1 MSIVEVRDLR
11 KEYGKKDNK
20 TIALNGISLDIQKG
34 EFVAIVGK
42 SGSGKSTSLA
52 NIIKKFNE
60 NKNLKIYYICFGG
73 VDTPT
78 SGSILVDGEEI
89 RKLKGSKLAKY
100 RRNKVGIIYQFFNLL
115 PILNVEEN
123 ITLPASLDGRK
134 IDKERLNN
142 ILEILELTE
151 QRKKLPN
158 QLSGG
163 QQQRVSIGRALF
175 NDPAIILADEP
186 TGNLDS
192 KNAEEVMKVLED
204 LNKKEGHTIIMIT
217 HDDELARRAGR
228 MIVIEDRKC

>member
-1 MSIVEVRDLR
+1 VV
-11 KEYGKKDNK
+11 N
-20 TIALNGISLDIQKG
+20 QH
-34 EFVAIVGK
+34 
-42 SGSGKSTSLA
+42 
-52 NIIKKFNE
+52 
-60 NKNLKIYYICFGG
+60 YYICFGG

-89 RKLKGSKLAKY
+89 RKIKGSKLAKY

-134 IDKERLNN
+134 IDKERLNS

-186 TGNLDS
+186 TGNLDGELS
-192 KNAEEVMKVLED
+192 LGIFNLFEEFNRLGMTVLIATHDINLIQQKPKPCLVLEQGY
-204 LNKKEGHTIIMIT
+204 L
-217 HDDELARRAGR
+217 RY
-228 MIVIEDRKC
+228 

>member
-1 MSIVEVRDLR
+1 MVLAQIYKKENLQLQLVNQEVV
-11 KEYGKKDNK
+11 N
-20 TIALNGISLDIQKG
+20 QH
-34 EFVAIVGK
+34 
-42 SGSGKSTSLA
+42 
-52 NIIKKFNE
+52 
-60 NKNLKIYYICFGG
+60 YYICFGG

-89 RKLKGSKLAKY
+89 RKLKGGKLAKY

-192 KNAEEVMKVLED
+192 KNAEEVMKVLEE

>member
-1 MSIVEVRDLR
+1 MVNQEVV
-11 KEYGKKDNK
+11 N
-20 TIALNGISLDIQKG
+20 QH
-34 EFVAIVGK
+34 
-42 SGSGKSTSLA
+42 
-52 NIIKKFNE
+52 
-60 NKNLKIYYICFGG
+60 YYICFGG

-134 IDKERLNN
+134 IDKERLNS

-175 NDPAIILADEP
+175 NYPAIILADEP

>member
-1 MSIVEVRDLR
+1 MVNQEVV
-11 KEYGKKDNK
+11 N
-20 TIALNGISLDIQKG
+20 QH
-34 EFVAIVGK
+34 
-42 SGSGKSTSLA
+42 
-52 NIIKKFNE
+52 
-60 NKNLKIYYICFGG
+60 YYICFGG

-89 RKLKGSKLAKY
+89 RKLKGGKLAKY

-123 ITLPASLDGRK
+123 IT
-134 IDKERLNN
+134 
-142 ILEILELTE
+142 LEILELTE

-192 KNAEEVMKVLED
+192 KNAEEVMKVLEE

>member
-1 MSIVEVRDLR
+1 MVNQEVV
-11 KEYGKKDNK
+11 N
-20 TIALNGISLDIQKG
+20 QH
-34 EFVAIVGK
+34 
-42 SGSGKSTSLA
+42 
-52 NIIKKFNE
+52 
-60 NKNLKIYYICFGG
+60 YYICFGG

-89 RKLKGSKLAKY
+89 RKIKGSKLAKY

-134 IDKERLNN
+134 IDKERLNS

-163 QQQRVSIGRALF
+163 QQQRVAIGRALF

>member
-1 MSIVEVRDLR
+1 MV
-11 KEYGKKDNK
+11 
-20 TIALNGISLDIQKG
+20 
-34 EFVAIVGK
+34 
-42 SGSGKSTSLA
+42 
-52 NIIKKFNE
+52 
-60 NKNLKIYYICFGG
+60 NLVVVNQHYYICFGG

-89 RKLKGSKLAKY
+89 RKLKGGKLARY

-134 IDKERLNN
+134 IDKERLNK
-142 ILEILELTE
+142 ILETLELTE

-175 NDPAIILADEP
+175 NNTAIILADEP

-192 KNAEEVMKVLED
+192 KNAEEVMKVLEE
-204 LNKKEGHTIIMIT
+204 LNKKDGHTIIMIT

>member
-1 MSIVEVRDLR
+1 MVLAQI
-11 KEYGKKDNK
+11 YKK
-20 TIALNGISLDIQKG
+20 G
-34 EFVAIVGK
+34 
-42 SGSGKSTSLA
+42 
-52 NIIKKFNE
+52 
-60 NKNLKIYYICFGG
+60 NLQLQLVNQVVVNQHYYICFGG

-134 IDKERLNN
+134 IDKERLNK
-142 ILEILELTE
+142 ILETLELTE

-175 NDPAIILADEP
+175 NNPAIILADEP

-192 KNAEEVMKVLED
+192 KNAEEVMKVLEE

>member
-1 MSIVEVRDLR
+1 MVLAQI
-11 KEYGKKDNK
+11 YKK
-20 TIALNGISLDIQKG
+20 G
-34 EFVAIVGK
+34 
-42 SGSGKSTSLA
+42 
-52 NIIKKFNE
+52 
-60 NKNLKIYYICFGG
+60 NLQLQLVNQVVVNQHYYICLGG

-89 RKLKGSKLAKY
+89 RKLKGGKLARY

-134 IDKERLNN
+134 IDKERLNK
-142 ILEILELTE
+142 ILETLELTE

-175 NDPAIILADEP
+175 NNPAIILADEP

-192 KNAEEVMKVLED
+192 KNAEEVMKVLEE

>member
-1 MSIVEVRDLR
+1 MVLAQIYKKENLQLQLVNQEVV
-11 KEYGKKDNK
+11 N
-20 TIALNGISLDIQKG
+20 QH
-34 EFVAIVGK
+34 
-42 SGSGKSTSLA
+42 
-52 NIIKKFNE
+52 
-60 NKNLKIYYICFGG
+60 YYICFGG

-134 IDKERLNN
+134 INKERLNS

>member
-1 MSIVEVRDLR
+1 MVNQEVV
-11 KEYGKKDNK
+11 N
-20 TIALNGISLDIQKG
+20 QH
-34 EFVAIVGK
+34 
-42 SGSGKSTSLA
+42 
-52 NIIKKFNE
+52 
-60 NKNLKIYYICFGG
+60 YYICFGG

-134 IDKERLNN
+134 IDKERLNS

-163 QQQRVSIGRALF
+163 EQQRIAIARAIVNNPKVL
-175 NDPAIILADEP
+175 IADEP

>member
-1 MSIVEVRDLR
+1 MVLAQIYKKENLQLQLVNQEVV
-11 KEYGKKDNK
+11 N
-20 TIALNGISLDIQKG
+20 QH
-34 EFVAIVGK
+34 
-42 SGSGKSTSLA
+42 
-52 NIIKKFNE
+52 
-60 NKNLKIYYICFGG
+60 YYICFGG

-89 RKLKGSKLAKY
+89 RKLKGGKLAKY

-123 ITLPASLDGRK
+123 ITLSASLDGRK
-134 IDKERLNN
+134 IDKERLNK
-142 ILEILELTE
+142 ILETLELTE

-175 NDPAIILADEP
+175 NNPAIILADEP

-192 KNAEEVMKVLED
+192 KNAEEVMKVLEE

>member
-1 MSIVEVRDLR
+1 MVNQEVV
-11 KEYGKKDNK
+11 N
-20 TIALNGISLDIQKG
+20 QH
-34 EFVAIVGK
+34 
-42 SGSGKSTSLA
+42 
-52 NIIKKFNE
+52 
-60 NKNLKIYYICFGG
+60 YYICFGG

-89 RKLKGSKLAKY
+89 RKIKGSKLAKY

-134 IDKERLNN
+134 IDKERLNS

-158 QLSGG
+158 HLSWG

-228 MIVIEDRKC
+228 LIVIEDRKCYKWYSKQERLRVEIGE

>member
-1 MSIVEVRDLR
+1 MVLAQIYKKENLQLQLVNQEVV
-11 KEYGKKDNK
+11 N
-20 TIALNGISLDIQKG
+20 QH
-34 EFVAIVGK
+34 
-42 SGSGKSTSLA
+42 
-52 NIIKKFNE
+52 
-60 NKNLKIYYICFGG
+60 YYICFGG

-134 IDKERLNN
+134 IDKERLNS

>member
-1 MSIVEVRDLR
+1 MVNQEVV
-11 KEYGKKDNK
+11 N
-20 TIALNGISLDIQKG
+20 QH
-34 EFVAIVGK
+34 
-42 SGSGKSTSLA
+42 
-52 NIIKKFNE
+52 
-60 NKNLKIYYICFGG
+60 YYICFGG

-89 RKLKGSKLAKY
+89 RKLKGGKLARY

-192 KNAEEVMKVLED
+192 KNAEEVMKVLEE

>member
-1 MSIVEVRDLR
+1 M
-11 KEYGKKDNK
+11 
-20 TIALNGISLDIQKG
+20 
-34 EFVAIVGK
+34 
-42 SGSGKSTSLA
+42 
-52 NIIKKFNE
+52 
-60 NKNLKIYYICFGG
+60 
-73 VDTPT
+73 
-78 SGSILVDGEEI
+78 EE
-89 RKLKGSKLAKY
+89 
-100 RRNKVGIIYQFFNLL
+100 
-115 PILNVEEN
+115 
-123 ITLPASLDGRK
+123 
-134 IDKERLNN
+134 
-142 ILEILELTE
+142 
-151 QRKKLPN
+151 RKKLPN

>member
-1 MSIVEVRDLR
+1 MVNQEVV
-11 KEYGKKDNK
+11 N
-20 TIALNGISLDIQKG
+20 QH
-34 EFVAIVGK
+34 
-42 SGSGKSTSLA
+42 
-52 NIIKKFNE
+52 
-60 NKNLKIYYICFGG
+60 YYICFGG

-89 RKLKGSKLAKY
+89 RKIKGSKLAKY

-134 IDKERLNN
+134 IDKERLNS

-175 NDPAIILADEP
+175 NDPAITLADEP

>member
-1 MSIVEVRDLR
+1 MVLAQIYKKENLQLQLVNQEVV
-11 KEYGKKDNK
+11 N
-20 TIALNGISLDIQKG
+20 QH
-34 EFVAIVGK
+34 
-42 SGSGKSTSLA
+42 
-52 NIIKKFNE
+52 
-60 NKNLKIYYICFGG
+60 YYICFGG

-89 RKLKGSKLAKY
+89 RKLKGGKLARY

-134 IDKERLNN
+134 IDKERLNK
-142 ILEILELTE
+142 ILETLELTE

-192 KNAEEVMKVLED
+192 KNAEEVMKVLEE

>member
-1 MSIVEVRDLR
+1 MNLLDKDKIEEVSKLV
-11 KEYGKKDNK
+11 
-20 TIALNGISLDIQKG
+20 GIS
-34 EFVAIVGK
+34 
-42 SGSGKSTSLA
+42 
-52 NIIKKFNE
+52 
-60 NKNLKIYYICFGG
+60 
-73 VDTPT
+73 
-78 SGSILVDGEEI
+78 
-89 RKLKGSKLAKY
+89 
-100 RRNKVGIIYQFFNLL
+100 NLL
-115 PILNVEEN
+115 
-123 ITLPASLDGRK
+123 DRK
-134 IDKERLNN
+134 
-142 ILEILELTE
+142 
-151 QRKKLPN
+151 PS

>member
-1 MSIVEVRDLR
+1 MVLAQIYKKENLQLQLVNQEVV
-11 KEYGKKDNK
+11 N
-20 TIALNGISLDIQKG
+20 QH
-34 EFVAIVGK
+34 
-42 SGSGKSTSLA
+42 
-52 NIIKKFNE
+52 
-60 NKNLKIYYICFGG
+60 YYICFGG

-89 RKLKGSKLAKY
+89 RKLKGGKLAKY

-134 IDKERLNN
+134 IDKERLNS

-192 KNAEEVMKVLED
+192 KNAEEVMKVLEE